1 MARVTRTAFTVLELL
16 IVIAIIALIA
26 ALLFPL
32 FVGARNTVHEQPVI
46 TRIHRRPTF
55 TTLYPT
61 SNRAR
66 CWCARRPF

>member
-32 FVGARNTVHEQPVI
+32 FAGARNAVHEQSAPGI
-46 TRIHRRPTF
+46 RRVE
-55 TTLYPT
+55 LVYQ
-61 SNRAR
+61 
-66 CWCARRPF
+66 